1 MHAEETL
8 FPAIRPDDRAST
20 LERVRT
26 TTINTPII
34 YMSSPE
40 EKPLGTTE
48 ESLESDGVVGSAI
61 DTVSDTT
68 EKNSTSTWF
77 ALRNPVFCRLWFAT
91 LLSGTFVS
99 SQDVTATWLLDYL
112 GASPYL
118 LSLMATAASA
128 PFFLFTLPAG
138 AIADIVNRRT
148 VIVSAVLWQA
158 AWSVILAFGAWTD
171 VLNPGAVLACVFAL
185 GIGLAFGAPVW
196 GAVVPDIVRKNE
208 LPSAIT
214 LGGVQLNLSG
224 IVGPALGGLLLPLL
238 GAPLL
243 ISLNAVA
250 FLLVALVIMQ
260 WKPSQTAVTRLRESF
275 TESFISSLRYARN
288 SQRMKMILFRN
299 VLFSVVISVIPAL
312 LPVIALRNCACS
324 ASQLGLIFACV
335 GVGSLAGAVF
345 VLPYLRQRV
354 STNAITSISM
364 ATMVLVLCS
373 MAVIRDVPTLMVS
386 TTFAGV
392 AWALAGSELWVAGQ
406 RVMPGWVRGRM
417 NAFLIMLG
425 QGGMALGAIF
435 WATGVAN
442 IGIDLTFAAAAAVAL
457 VALALGHRFSINF
470 ATEAKVEEAP
480 LEHARDLAV
489 LPDHDDGPI
498 TITTDYLIANE
509 DREQFGILMQEVQA
523 AFRRNGAFQCRLDEN
538 LDQLG
543 LFRLEYHVSTWAEHL
558 RLHMRMTVDET
569 KVYKEARN
577 LHAGD
582 SEPIVRHFRSTQ
594 RFIQLPG
601 FGFSGRTFMNT
612 SRMPRPRLVAAAS
625 GA

>member
-1 MHAEETL
+1 
-8 FPAIRPDDRAST
+8 
-20 LERVRT
+20 
-26 TTINTPII
+26 
-34 YMSSPE
+34 MSSPE
-40 EKPLGTTE
+40 EKPPDPAAELVK
-48 ESLESDGVVGSAI
+48 SDGVGGSGS
-61 DTVSDTT
+61 DTVSGTA
-68 EKNSTSTWF
+68 EKRSSSTWF

-99 SQDVTATWLLDYL
+99 SQDVTATWLMEYL

-158 AWSVILAFGAWTD
+158 AWSVILAIGAWTD
-171 VLNPGAVLACVFAL
+171 AINPNAVLACVFAL
-185 GIGLAFGAPVW
+185 GIGLALGAPVW
-196 GAVVPDIVRKNE
+196 GAVVPDIVGRDE

-238 GAPLL
+238 GASLL

-250 FLLVALVIMQ
+250 FLGVALVIMQ
-260 WKPSQTAVTRLRESF
+260 WKPRQAASTRLRENF
-275 TESFISSLRYARN
+275 TESFVSSLRYARN

-335 GVGSLAGAVF
+335 GVGSLTGAVF

-364 ATMVLVLCS
+364 AIMVVVLFS
-373 MAVIRDVPTLMVS
+373 MSLIRQVPALMVA
-386 TTFAGV
+386 TAFAGV

-425 QGGMALGAIF
+425 QGGMALGAIL

-442 IGIDLTFAAAAAVAL
+442 VGVDLTFAAATVVAV
-457 VALALGHRFSINF
+457 VVLALGHRFSINF
-470 ATEAKVEEAP
+470 ATEARVDEAP
-480 LEHARDLAV
+480 LDHAHDLAV
-489 LPDHDDGPI
+489 VPDHDDGPI
-498 TITTDYLIANE
+498 TITIDYLIATE
-509 DREQFGILMQEVQA
+509 DREQFGILMQEVQTA
-523 AFRRNGAFQCRLDEN
+523 CRRNGAFQCQLEEN
-538 LDQLG
+538 LDQPS

-558 RLHMRMTVDET
+558 RMNMRMTVEET
-569 KVYKEARN
+569 KVYQKAWD

-594 RFIQLPG
+594 RFLSLPG
-601 FGFSGRTFMNT
+601 FGFSGRTFVNT
-612 SRMPRPRLVAAAS
+612 SRMPKPRLVAATSEA
-625 GA
+625 

>member
-1 MHAEETL
+1 M
-8 FPAIRPDDRAST
+8 
-20 LERVRT
+20 
-26 TTINTPII
+26 N
-34 YMSSPE
+34 SPE
-40 EKPLGTTE
+40 RKPLRTAAEGVEGDALGGAGATMPRTM
-48 ESLESDGVVGSAI
+48 ESKSS
-61 DTVSDTT
+61 
-68 EKNSTSTWF
+68 STWF
-77 ALRNPVFCRLWFAT
+77 ALRNPVFFRLWFAT

-99 SQDVTATWLLDYL
+99 SQDVTATWLMDYV

-158 AWSVILAFGAWTD
+158 AWSVILALGAWTD

-196 GAVVPDIVRKNE
+196 GAVVPDIVRKEE

-214 LGGVQLNLSG
+214 LGGIQLNLSG
-224 IVGPALGGLLLPLL
+224 IVGPALGGLLIPVL

-243 ISLNAVA
+243 ISINALA
-250 FLLVALVIMQ
+250 FLGVALVIMQ
-260 WKPSQTAVTRLRESF
+260 WKPRQAAATRLRENF

-324 ASQLGLIFACV
+324 PSQLGLIFACV

-354 STNAITSISM
+354 STNAIISISM
-364 ATMVLVLCS
+364 AMLVVVVSS
-373 MAVIRDVPTLMVS
+373 MAVIRQVPALMAS
-386 TTFAGV
+386 TAFAGA

-425 QGGMALGAIF
+425 QGGMALGAIV
-435 WATGVAN
+435 WATGVAHA
-442 IGIDLTFAAAAAVAL
+442 GIDLTFAAAAVVAL
-457 VALALGHRFSINF
+457 VVLALGHRFSIDF
-470 ATEAKVEEAP
+470 AAEAHVEEAP
-480 LEHARDLAV
+480 LDHVLDLAV
-489 LPDHDDGPI
+489 VPDHDDGPI
-498 TITTDYLIANE
+498 TITTDYLIARE

-523 AFRRNGAFQCRLDEN
+523 AFRRNGAFHCTLEEN

-543 LFRLEYHVSTWAEHL
+543 LFRLEYNVSTWAEHL

-569 KVYKEARN
+569 KVYKKAWN

-582 SEPIVRHFRSTQ
+582 SEPMIRHFRSTQ
-594 RFIQLPG
+594 KFMQLPG
-601 FGFSGRTFMNT
+601 FGFSGRTFTNT
-612 SRMPRPRLVAAAS
+612 SRMPRPRLVAATS
-625 GA
+625 GS

>member
-1 MHAEETL
+1 MNSSEQKPHQPTAEGVEGDGL
-8 FPAIRPDDRAST
+8 GGAST
-20 LERVRT
+20 T
-26 TTINTPII
+26 TPGT
-34 YMSSPE
+34 MEGKSS
-40 EKPLGTTE
+40 
-48 ESLESDGVVGSAI
+48 
-61 DTVSDTT
+61 
-68 EKNSTSTWF
+68 STWF
-77 ALRNPVFCRLWFAT
+77 ALRNPVFRRLWLAT

-99 SQDVTATWLLDYL
+99 SQDVTATWLMDYL

-158 AWSVILAFGAWTD
+158 AWSVILALGAWTD

-196 GAVVPDIVRKNE
+196 GAVVPDIVRKEE

-214 LGGVQLNLSG
+214 LGGIQLNLSG
-224 IVGPALGGLLLPLL
+224 IVGPALGGLLIPVL

-243 ISLNAVA
+243 ISINALA
-250 FLLVALVIMQ
+250 FLGVALVIMQ
-260 WKPSQTAVTRLRESF
+260 WKPRQAAATRLRENF

-324 ASQLGLIFACV
+324 PSQLGLIFASV

-345 VLPYLRQRV
+345 VLPYLRERV
-354 STNAITSISM
+354 STNAIISISM
-364 ATMVLVLCS
+364 AMMVVVLSS
-373 MAVIRDVPTLMVS
+373 MALIRQVPALMVS
-386 TTFAGV
+386 TAFAGA

-425 QGGMALGAIF
+425 QGGMALGAIL
-435 WATGVAN
+435 WAAGVAHA
-442 IGIDLTFAAAAAVAL
+442 GIDLTFAAAAVVAV
-457 VALALGHRFSINF
+457 VVLALGHRFSIDF
-470 ATEAKVEEAP
+470 AAEAHVEEAP
-480 LEHARDLAV
+480 LDHVLDLAV
-489 LPDHDDGPI
+489 VPDHDDGPI
-498 TITTDYLIANE
+498 TITTDYLIARE

-523 AFRRNGAFQCRLDEN
+523 AFRRNGAFHCTLEEN

-543 LFRLEYHVSTWAEHL
+543 LFRLEYNVSTWAEHL

-569 KVYKEARN
+569 KVYKKAWN

-582 SEPIVRHFRSTQ
+582 SEPMIRHFRSTQ
-594 RFIQLPG
+594 KFMQLPG
-601 FGFSGRTFMNT
+601 FGFSGRTFTNT
-612 SRMPRPRLVAAAS
+612 SRMPRPRLVAATS
-625 GA
+625 GS